1 MFRLAPL
8 PAGNVHSSRLRNAL
22 ELNQQVSA
30 TLVVALLVSASSTYL
45 VYHFITERTSP
56 SSAPTA
62 HVVRVPRLVQHGRPQ
77 SAGRPVAKMAV
88 AAIPNRAP
96 ANSAGAQ
103 QHNLAG
109 RQLTRDGK
117 LWEAI
122 TELNAAIS
130 IDPAFALAYNARGFT
145 WFKLHD
151 YPRAIQ
157 DLDTAIRLKPN
168 YANAYQ
174 IRSLARQAA
183 GNTEGSASDLKRAK
197 ELLSRVA
204 ASDPGE

>member
-1 MFRLAPL
+1 
-8 PAGNVHSSRLRNAL
+8 
-22 ELNQQVSA
+22 LNQQVSA

-62 HVVRVPRLVQHGRPQ
+62 HVVRIPRLVEHGRPQ

-88 AAIPNRAP
+88 AATGHVPAIAHQAP

-103 QHNLAG
+103 QHNLIG
-109 RQLTRDGK
+109 RQMTRDGK

-130 IDPAFALAYNARGFT
+130 IDPNFALAYNARGFT

-157 DLDTAIRLKPN
+157 DLDTAIRLNPK